1 MNDIQKEHLSPFFSV
16 LVGFNKSN
24 YTPKF
29 IHESIMQIIDT
40 KIYNEGDILKYPL
53 STELINDSTL
63 FISPYSIKKFQ
74 AGPAEMIFMIQKI
87 MLL

>member
-29 IHESIMQIIDT
+29 IHETIMQIIDT

-53 STELINDSTL
+53 ST
-63 FISPYSIKKFQ
+63 
-74 AGPAEMIFMIQKI
+74 G
-87 MLL
+87 